1 MTKQQL
7 TWNIEPTVEIKIQ
20 PARKT
25 SSFLQLTGVRASHR
39 KIRIALPTLPRRQCC
54 ITRRAMLAALR
65 EAELEEWQAT
75 GGDVLSSS
83 MHQPVC

>member
-7 TWNIEPTVEIKIQ
+7 TWNTESAVEIEAQ

-25 SSFLQLTGVRASHR
+25 SPLFQSAGAQARHR
-39 KIRIALPTLPRRQCC
+39 KIRIALPTLPRRQPC

-65 EAELEEWQAT
+65 EAELNEWQAT
-75 GGDVLSSS
+75 GGDVLSSA
-83 MHQPVC
+83 MHQPVS

>member
-1 MTKQQL
+1 MTKQSL
-7 TWNIEPTVEIKIQ
+7 TWKTEPTVEMEIQ

-25 SSFLQLTGVRASHR
+25 SPFLQPVGAQANHR
-39 KIRIALPTLPRRQCC
+39 KIRIALPTLPRRQSC

-65 EAELEEWQAT
+65 EAELDEWQAT
-75 GGDVLSSS
+75 GGDVLSS

>member
-7 TWNIEPTVEIKIQ
+7 IWNIEPAVEIEIQ

-25 SSFLQLTGVRASHR
+25 SLLQQLAEARASHR
-39 KIRIALPTLPRRQCC
+39 KIRIALPALPRRRSC

-65 EAELEEWQAT
+65 EAELDDWQAT
-75 GGDVLSSS
+75 GGDVLSS
-83 MHQPVC
+83 MHQSVC